1 MKINIVF
8 MMFLTLVIVAS
19 INSCNPKKS
28 PPDSKDVAEEQ
39 NKATFDTTSVEDDV
53 QFAIAA
59 ADGGLLEVQ
68 LGNLALTNAS
78 SAEVKKF
85 GQSMIDDHSGA
96 NKELAAL
103 ASQKNITLP
112 QTLSEKNQKHYDEL
126 QQKKGKEF
134 DEAYTDFMVKD
145 HKEDIDEFKKE
156 AVKGNDKDLQSWA
169 QGKVPVLEHHLSMA
183 QQAQESLKNK

>member
-1 MKINIVF
+1 MKINIPF
-8 MMFLTLVIVAS
+8 LMFLTLVIATS
-19 INSCNPKKS
+19 INSCNSKKS
-28 PPDSKDVAEEQ
+28 PPDSKEVAEEQ
-39 NKATFDTTSVEDDV
+39 NKAAFDTASVEDDV

-59 ADGGLLEVQ
+59 ADGGLLEIQ
-68 LGNLALTNAS
+68 LGALALTNAS

-96 NKELAAL
+96 NKELATL

-112 QTLSEKNQKHYDEL
+112 QTLSEKNQKHYDAF
-126 QQKKGKEF
+126 QQRKGKAF

-156 AVKGNDKDLQSWA
+156 AEKGNDKDLQSWA
-169 QGKVPVLEHHLSMA
+169 KGKVPVLEHHLTMA
-183 QQAQESLKNK
+183 QHAQESLKNQ

>member
-1 MKINIVF
+1 MKINMLF
-8 MMFLTLVIVAS
+8 LMFLTLVVVAS
-19 INSCNPKKS
+19 INSCHPKKS
-28 PPDSKDVAEEQ
+28 TSDSKDAAEAQ

-59 ADGGLLEVQ
+59 ADGGLLEIQ

-112 QTLSEKNQKHYDEL
+112 QTLSEKNQKHYDEF

-156 AVKGNDKDLQSWA
+156 AEKGNDKDLQSWA
-169 QGKVPVLEHHLSMA
+169 QGKVPVLEHHLTMA

>member
-1 MKINIVF
+1 MKIN
-8 MMFLTLVIVAS
+8 MLFLMLLALVIVTS
-19 INSCNPKKS
+19 IDSCQSKKS
-28 PPDSKDVAEEQ
+28 SPDSKDVAEAQ

-59 ADGGLLEVQ
+59 ADGGLLEIQ
-68 LGNLALTNAS
+68 LGNLALTNAL

-112 QTLSEKNQKHYDEL
+112 QTLSEKNQEYYDDL
-126 QQKKGKEF
+126 QKRKGKAF

-145 HKEDIDEFKKE
+145 HQEDIDEFKKE
-156 AVKGNDKDLQSWA
+156 AKKGNDKDLQSWA
-169 QGKVPVLEHHLSMA
+169 QGKVPVLERHLLMA
-183 QQAQESLKNK
+183 QQTQESLKNK

>member
-1 MKINIVF
+1 MKNKMVF
-8 MMFLTLVIVAS
+8 LILSTVVIITGIS
-19 INSCNPKKS
+19 SCKKS
-28 PPDSKDVAEEQ
+28 PPDSKDVAEAQ
-39 NKATFDTTSVEDDV
+39 NKAKFDTTSVEDDV

-59 ADGGLLEVQ
+59 ADGGLLEIQ

-96 NKELAAL
+96 NKELATL

-112 QTLSEKNQKHYDEL
+112 QTLSEKNQKYYEDL

-156 AVKGNDKDLQSWA
+156 AKKGNDKDLQSWA
-169 QGKVPVLEHHLSMA
+169 QGKVPVLEHHLMMA
-183 QQAQESLKNK
+183 QQAQESLKKK

>member
-1 MKINIVF
+1 MKINVL
-8 MMFLTLVIVAS
+8 FLMLLPLVIVAS

-28 PPDSKDVAEEQ
+28 TPDSKDVAEKQ
-39 NKATFDTTSVEDDV
+39 NEVKFDTTSVEDDV

-59 ADGGLLEVQ
+59 ADGGLLEIQ
-68 LGNLALTNAS
+68 LGSLALTNAS

-85 GQSMIDDHSGA
+85 GQSMIDDHSEA

-103 ASQKNITLP
+103 ALQKNITLP

-126 QQKKGKEF
+126 QQKKGKAF

-156 AVKGNDKDLQSWA
+156 AEKGNDKDLQSWA
-169 QGKVPVLEHHLSMA
+169 KGKVPVLEHHLSMA
-183 QQAQESLKNK
+183 QQTQESLKNK

>member
-8 MMFLTLVIVAS
+8 VMFLTLVVVAS
-19 INSCNPKKS
+19 INSCKKS
-28 PPDSKDVAEEQ
+28 PPDSKDVAEAQ
-39 NKATFDTTSVEDDV
+39 NKAVFDTTSVEDDV

-59 ADGGLLEVQ
+59 ADGGLLEIQ

-96 NKELAAL
+96 NKELSAL

-112 QTLSEKNQKHYDEL
+112 QSLSEKNQKRYDEL
-126 QQKKGKEF
+126 QQMKGKEF
-134 DEAYTDFMVKD
+134 DEAYADFMVKD
-145 HKEDIDEFKKE
+145 HKQDIDEFKKE
-156 AVKGNDKDLQSWA
+156 AEKGNDKDLQSWA

-183 QQAQESLKNK
+183 QQTQESLKNQ

>member
-1 MKINIVF
+1 MKINILSSMLLLF
-8 MMFLTLVIVAS
+8 AIVIS
-19 INSCNPKKS
+19 MSSCQPKKS
-28 PPDSKDVAEEQ
+28 PDSKAVAEEQ
-39 NKATFDTTSVEDDV
+39 NKAISDSTGAEDDV

-78 SAEVKKF
+78 SDQVKKF
-85 GQSMIDDHSGA
+85 GQSMIDDHSAA
-96 NKELAAL
+96 NTELATL

-112 QTLSEKNQKHYDEL
+112 QTLSEKNQKHYDEF
-126 QQKKGKEF
+126 QQKKGKDF

-156 AVKGNDKDLQSWA
+156 AEKGKDKDLQSWA

-183 QQAQESLKNK
+183 QQAQESLKKK

>member
-1 MKINIVF
+1 MKINVLF
-8 MMFLTLVIVAS
+8 LMLLTLVIVTS

-28 PPDSKDVAEEQ
+28 TPDSKDVAEKQ
-39 NKATFDTTSVEDDV
+39 NEAKFDTTSIEDDV
-53 QFAIAA
+53 QYAIAA
-59 ADGGLLEVQ
+59 ADGGLLEIQ
-68 LGNLALTNAS
+68 LGSLALTHAS

-85 GQSMIDDHSGA
+85 GQSMIDDHSEA

-103 ASQKNITLP
+103 ASRKNITLP

-126 QQKKGKEF
+126 QQKKGKAF

-156 AVKGNDKDLQSWA
+156 AEKGNDKDLQSWA
-169 QGKVPVLEHHLSMA
+169 KGKVPALEHHLSMA

>member
-1 MKINIVF
+1 MKINMLF
-8 MMFLTLVIVAS
+8 LMFLTLVVVAS
-19 INSCNPKKS
+19 INSCHPKKS
-28 PPDSKDVAEEQ
+28 PPDSKDVAEAQ
-39 NKATFDTTSVEDDV
+39 NKAFDTTSVEDDV

-68 LGNLALTNAS
+68 LGSLALTNAS

-96 NKELAAL
+96 NKELAGL
-103 ASQKNITLP
+103 ASRKNITLP

-126 QQKKGKEF
+126 QKKKGKEF

-156 AVKGNDKDLQSWA
+156 AEKGNDKDLQSWA

-183 QQAQESLKNK
+183 QQAQESLKNQ